1 MVELLASNTDSV
13 KGFLAILAYYLP
25 RTLIFVVFMPLLSKG
40 AATGLVKSAIAISI
54 VLLPV
59 QVAYTGTALP
69 SEQNNMLI
77 YTFLTEIM
85 LGSFLGLT
93 MALPY
98 HIFMAFGALIDVYR
112 GATFSAQVN
121 GQDSGEQLPLEN
133 LFGLLFATLI
143 LAGPGLHA
151 VTVHLLHSYVAFP
164 PGTIQINQ
172 FDVWSFALIRL
183 VVDHIVFATLLS
195 APVLIIILLVE
206 FAMDILASFTQQMQ
220 VYSLQFGLRSVFG
233 IGALIL
239 MLEFAEG
246 EILNVFQH
254 YSNSLYNLMG
264 SVL

>member
-13 KGFLAILAYYLP
+13 RGFLAILAYYMP

-59 QVAYTGTALP
+59 QAAYTGTSVPIQQGGSVVFTL
-69 SEQNNMLI
+69 MI
-77 YTFLTEIM
+77 EIM
-85 LGSFLGLT
+85 IGSLLGLT

-98 HIFMAFGALIDVYR
+98 YIFMAFGALIDVYR

-121 GQDSGEQLPLEN
+121 GQDSGEQLPLET
-133 LFGLLFATLI
+133 LFGLLFAALI

-151 VTVHLLHSYVAFP
+151 VTVHLLHSYIVFP
-164 PGTIQINQ
+164 PGMVEASQ
-172 FDVWSFALIRL
+172 FDTWALALIKL
-183 VVDHIVFATLLS
+183 VVDHIVFAILLS

-239 MLEFAEG
+239 MLEFAED
-246 EILNVFQH
+246 EIFNVFRD
-254 YSNSLYNLMG
+254 YSTTLYTLMG
-264 SVL
+264 VAP